1 MEYSLSSI
9 QPTVVATDWQN
20 GRSIVYHQYNPPS
33 SLSTDIVALATMKGV
48 YIIQPTF
55 HRRFRP
61 TEWREYGYSIMT
73 IASIMNVQRT
83 PSLIPSSCHW
93 SIPRV
98 CKNTTVVGYMHENS
112 EELGRL
118 FVKNSSHGKTNY
130 ECRVTKFGIDKVF
143 QAIEECVCVSLW
155 TQDVEIVV

>member
-1 MEYSLSSI
+1 
-9 QPTVVATDWQN
+9 
-20 GRSIVYHQYNPPS
+20 
-33 SLSTDIVALATMKGV
+33 
-48 YIIQPTF
+48 
-55 HRRFRP
+55 
-61 TEWREYGYSIMT
+61 
-73 IASIMNVQRT
+73 
-83 PSLIPSSCHW
+83 
-93 SIPRV
+93 
-98 CKNTTVVGYMHENS
+98 MHENS